1 VVVVFAA
8 RNIVKSVLKKN
19 VLLVAKKSAE
29 NVASPAEDAI
39 NSNAYR
45 ILIKQEFVRVV
56 KEDNFKTLFT

>member
-1 VVVVFAA
+1 
-8 RNIVKSVLKKN
+8 
-19 VLLVAKKSAE
+19 VAKKSAE